1 MQVVVKPGACL
12 IEGAT
17 GYETES
23 RTMVVQAAGS
33 TDRIDS
39 VVLRLNDNLDFRDI
53 DLYVVKGNSS
63 TEPPQLT
70 RTGGIYEIGLANL
83 YVSANSS
90 TITTERITDTRLVT
104 ARCGYAMPVQEFD
117 TTALFDQLQ
126 AQVNENIELIQR
138 AINQTEAAHLQEQI
152 DSISSDIG
160 TASIASISDGTI
172 KGAVAK
178 HEQDVNSLNLKLD
191 SNYYSKNEQDN
202 RFQPKST
209 QTTARSAGKWVRT
222 YNGNG
227 YYETDYISDS
237 IPFATNVSYGTDY
250 FCDVSC
256 NIPSNVRINHISN
269 IQVTLLSGDGLAYAS
284 IKDYSS
290 SVVNI
295 RINAPA
301 NIVKNYIIML
311 KLWGS

>member
-1 MQVVVKPGACL
+1 MG
-12 IEGAT
+12 
-17 GYETES
+17 
-23 RTMVVQAAGS
+23 
-33 TDRIDS
+33 
-39 VVLRLNDNLDFRDI
+39 
-53 DLYVVKGNSS
+53 
-63 TEPPQLT
+63 
-70 RTGGIYEIGLANL
+70 
-83 YVSANSS
+83 
-90 TITTERITDTRLVT
+90 
-104 ARCGYAMPVQEFD
+104 
-117 TTALFDQLQ
+117 
-126 AQVNENIELIQR
+126 ENYSE
-138 AINQTEAAHLQEQI
+138 
-152 DSISSDIG
+152 
-160 TASIASISDGTI
+160 
-172 KGAVAK
+172 
-178 HEQDVNSLNLKLD
+178 LNLKMD

-222 YNGNG
+222 YNGNCFF
-227 YYETDYISDS
+227 ETDYISDS

-311 KLWGS
+311 KIWGS